1 MTKKPEA
8 VWSAFGYEG
17 FTIWDLRFTIW
28 DLRLG
33 IWDLGFGIWDP
44 TARASLQLVRKK
56 RQNSLNVYPSLFF
69 VLCSLL

>member
-1 MTKKPEA
+1 MTIKPEA

-17 FTIWDLRFTIW
+17 FTIWDLRFTI
-28 DLRLG
+28 G
-33 IWDLGFGIWDP
+33 DLGFGIWDP
-44 TARASLQLVRKK
+44 TARASFQLVRKK

>member
-17 FTIWDLRFTIW
+17 FTIWDLRFTIG

-33 IWDLGFGIWDP
+33 IWDLGFGIP
-44 TARASLQLVRKK
+44 PLAQVCNLCVKNGKTA
-56 RQNSLNVYPSLFF
+56 
-69 VLCSLL
+69 

>member
-8 VWSAFGYEG
+8 VWSAFGYEV
-17 FTIWDLRFTIW
+17 FTIYDLRFT
-28 DLRLG
+28 

-44 TARASLQLVRKK
+44 TARACLQLVRKK

>member
-17 FTIWDLRFTIW
+17 FTIWDLRFTIG

-33 IWDLGFGIWDP
+33 IYDWGFGIWDLG
-44 TARASLQLVRKK
+44 SHLSRK
-56 RQNSLNVYPSLFF
+56 FAT
-69 VLCSLL
+69 CA